1 MSVAGAHPVAV
12 ETDLQCPSPAKIR
25 PAADVRGTREAID
38 IAMMA
43 RCIELSRIAAGK
55 GEYPFATVVSLD
67 GEIVS
72 EGINATIRDADVT
85 RHAEIIALSQ
95 AQKAIGRAALRR
107 SSLYS
112 NVEPCAM
119 CAYCIREAWI
129 GRVVYA
135 LASPVMG
142 GHSKW
147 NILRDPSLSKRLPEI
162 YGAVPEV
169 VSGVLLEDAQCVWR
183 EWSPFAW
190 RMIRLRGL
198 LTSPCEQE
206 ATIRTE
212 TGHGPSLRHYLQMLL
227 MRCGGSHRR
236 GARAPAPEAVTNES
250 GTCRWR

>member
-1 MSVAGAHPVAV
+1 MSVAPAYSRVA
-12 ETDLQCPSPAKIR
+12 ETGLSPLRGVDRRAT
-25 PAADVRGTREAID
+25 ADSRSMHQTID
-38 IAMMA
+38 NAMMA

-55 GEYPFATVVSLD
+55 GEYPFATVIALD
-67 GEIVS
+67 GEIVA
-72 EGINATIRDADVT
+72 EGINCTVRDADVT

-95 AQKAIGRAALRR
+95 AQKAVGRDRLRR

-135 LASPVMG
+135 LGSPVMG

-147 NILRDPSLSKRLPEI
+147 NILRDPALSERVPEI

-169 VSGVLLEDAQCVWR
+169 VSGTLLDDAQRVWR

-190 RMIRLRGL
+190 QMIRLRGL
-198 LTSPCEQE
+198 LTAPGEQKNAVRVE
-206 ATIRTE
+206 PGGTL
-212 TGHGPSLRHYLQMLL
+212 SLRHYLHMLM
-227 MRCGGSHRR
+227 MRCAGSLKR
-236 GARAPAPEAVTNES
+236 GTRTPTPEA
-250 GTCRWR
+250 GF